1 MTVRT
6 RDWLK
11 FGSLVAIAFVL
22 GLAFASSLDL
32 PKKGGAAESLRAAQQ
47 TTAPPRTPLPGA
59 KPIADLS
66 EAFVAVAEHVNP
78 ALVFIPV
85 GKTNGRVSRSPPATH
100 TPLKNRRAH
109 LSTPVPAPSP
119 LPSFAFKKKNI

>member
-32 PKKGGAAESLRAAQQ
+32 PRKGGAAVSLLAAQQ
-47 TTAPPRTPLPGA
+47 TTAPPRSPLPAA

-66 EAFVAVAEHVNP
+66 EAFVAVAEHAKP
-78 ALVFIPV
+78 AVVFIRSE
-85 GKTNGRVSRSPPATH
+85 KRQQASDTRLRSEEHTSELQSRRD
-100 TPLKNRRAH
+100 LVCR
-109 LSTPVPAPSP
+109 L
-119 LPSFAFKKKNI
+119 

>member
-6 RDWLK
+6 RDWLQ

-32 PKKGGAAESLRAAQQ
+32 PKKGGAAEPLAAAQQ
-47 TTAPPRTPLPGA
+47 TTAPPRSPLPAA

-66 EAFVAVAEHVNP
+66 EAFVAVAEHVKP
-78 ALVFIPV
+78 AVVRSEEHTSELQPPCNLVC
-85 GKTNGRVSRSPPATH
+85 R
-100 TPLKNRRAH
+100 L
-109 LSTPVPAPSP
+109 L
-119 LPSFAFKKKNI
+119 LEKKKKKQRPGRQD